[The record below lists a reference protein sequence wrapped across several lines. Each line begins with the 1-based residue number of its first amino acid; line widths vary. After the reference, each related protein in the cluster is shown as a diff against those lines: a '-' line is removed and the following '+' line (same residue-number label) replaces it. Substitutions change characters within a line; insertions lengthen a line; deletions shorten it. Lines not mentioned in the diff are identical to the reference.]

1 MSSRTGRLVEIA
13 SIVVIALAILI
24 GGRSLLVSMS
34 AFPQAGVAILTI
46 LGISQLLA
54 LRRDRLAPGSQ
65 GRLNATRDIAFLA
78 AVIGAIAFVASP
90 ARWSIGA
97 SIAAVEFGLALELL
111 ARLAPSEPESEA
123 R

>member
-1 MSSRTGRLVEIA
+1 VSPSAGRRIEIA

-46 LGISQLLA
+46 LGIAQLLA
-54 LRRDRLAPGSQ
+54 LRRDRLTAGPQ
-65 GRLNATRDIAFLA
+65 GRLHATRDIAFLA
-78 AVIGAIAFVASP
+78 AVVGAIAFVASP

-111 ARLAPSEPESEA
+111 TRLAPSEPESGA
-123 R
+123 P